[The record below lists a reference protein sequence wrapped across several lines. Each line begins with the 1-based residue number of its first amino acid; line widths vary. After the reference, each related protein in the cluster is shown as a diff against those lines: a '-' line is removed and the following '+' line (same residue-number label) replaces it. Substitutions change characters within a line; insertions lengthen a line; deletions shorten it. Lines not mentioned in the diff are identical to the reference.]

1 MAAVGQWRA
10 TYVPGDWLVL
20 CGPSSLVVIE
30 PPGAGWSALAAE
42 LWQEVLSSSSLVD
55 LAARLAAYGLDSM
68 PSFAALFWSPDGM
81 RSLVRGSVR
90 LVDPD
95 TDRLVASGEGV
106 QTWSEVG
113 LAELTR
119 VRIDIGSEAR
129 GGPERTGEE
138 GDVLWLPLV
147 VGAVRASSV
156 VLDASAGAGP
166 DSPQPDELLAVAEPD
181 LADAEPDL
189 PFAEPETTEAMTEEE
204 LDLGATRTEPEP
216 TVSLSDLE
224 TADTRLVALP
234 PSLPPAPAPPA
245 SASPAAP
252 PSTADDSGPTVLAV
266 RCPYGHANPPGSG
279 RCIDCGVRVTDTEP
293 RPVAQPALATLRV
306 TDGNQAVLDRVVL
319 VGRAP
324 TERGEVPARLLMVP
338 SPAHDISRTHLEIR
352 PDGWRVLVK
361 DLNSTNGTVLIGP
374 DGASRG
380 PLPPGEAVPVP
391 LGSVLEL
398 AEGIWVALDRPQ

>member
-1 MAAVGQWRA
+1 MAAVGRWRA

-30 PPGAGWSALAAE
+30 PPGTGWSALAAE
-42 LWQEVLSSSSLVD
+42 LWHEVLASSSLVD

-90 LVDPD
+90 LVDPH

-106 QTWSEVG
+106 QTWSEQG
-113 LAELTR
+113 LDELVR
-119 VRIDIGSEAR
+119 VRIDT
-129 GGPERTGEE
+129 GGERDGASEE
-138 GDVLWLPLV
+138 GDVLRLPLV
-147 VGAVRASSV
+147 VGAVRASSLM
-156 VLDASAGAGP
+156 LDASVGAAP
-166 DSPQPDELLAVAEPD
+166 DSPQPDELTPGGELDATEPMS
-181 LADAEPDL
+181 A
-189 PFAEPETTEAMTEEE
+189 EE
-204 LDLGATRTEPEP
+204 LDLGTTRTEPEP

-224 TADTRLVALP
+224 AAGTRLVTLP
-234 PSLPPAPAPPA
+234 PSPPPAPAALPAPVPP
-245 SASPAAP
+245 PTVDKP
-252 PSTADDSGPTVLAV
+252 GPTVLAV
-266 RCPYGHANPPGSG
+266 LCADGHPSPPGSR
-279 RCIDCGVRVTDTEP
+279 RCIDCGVRVSDTEP
-293 RPVAQPALATLRV
+293 RRVAQPALATLRGP
-306 TDGNQAVLDRVVL
+306 DGAQVVLDRLVL

-324 TERGEVPARLLMVP
+324 TEREEVPARLLTVP

-361 DLNSTNGTVLIGP
+361 DLNSTNGTVLISPG
-374 DGASRG
+374 GTSRG

-398 AEGIWVALDRPQ
+398 AEGIWVALDLPQ